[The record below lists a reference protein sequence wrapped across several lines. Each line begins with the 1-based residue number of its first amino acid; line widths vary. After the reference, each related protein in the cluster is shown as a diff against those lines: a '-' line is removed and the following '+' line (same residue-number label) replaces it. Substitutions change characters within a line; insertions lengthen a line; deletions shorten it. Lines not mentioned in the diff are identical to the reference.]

1 MLVLSPLAVALE
13 RSSDRVQHVL
23 IAKRLGEKIDSAGFH
38 GLHRHRDVAVPGH
51 EYDRSMDVRLGE
63 LGLEVESG
71 EPRQSD
77 IEQEAGCHIGKLA
90 AQQGRG
96 RTERLD
102 LEAGRSKQ
110 AAQRLAHGFIVVND
124 EYHGFFGN
132 SGWASG
138 TLFPGIVS
146 GQAVLPGEDKAFPS
160 SIEVQES
167 MSATKKSHGC
177 CVCWRGVKD
186 RVNFTPAPNH
196 PKYESVV

>member
-63 LGLEVESG
+63 LGLEVESA

-77 IEQEAGCHIGKLA
+77 IEHEAACHIGKLA
-90 AQQGRG
+90 AQQVRG

-102 LEAGRSKQ
+102 LEADRSKQ

-138 TLFPGIVS
+138 TLLHGIVPRAQS
-146 GQAVLPGEDKAFPS
+146 DTGSTLTCSYRIGPV
-160 SIEVQES
+160 EVS
-167 MSATKKSHGC
+167 RRC
-177 CVCWRGVKD
+177 
-186 RVNFTPAPNH
+186 PA
-196 PKYESVV
+196 